1 MTDGAKRG
9 TFLVTEADD
18 ASAVL
23 RDVSD
28 GQVHTLSENPDVSA
42 GDVLEATVTPEPP
55 MEVTWIVEEVVEC
68 RTVPI
73 ERSAERP
80 TKQARDLAGEQA
92 VGELTRR
99 ERAGEGELHVMTV
112 PEEQTEQAATDVVE
126 DETTLTQAAQL
137 GATRVEVRAADGV
150 VSVRYLP
157 D

>member
-9 TFLVTEADD
+9 TFLVTEADTE
-18 ASAVL
+18 SAVL

-28 GQVHTLSENPDVSA
+28 GQVHTLSENPDLSE

-55 MEVTWIVEEVVEC
+55 MEVTWLVEEVIEQ

-73 ERSAERP
+73 ERSPERP
-80 TKQARDLAGEQA
+80 TKQARDLAAEQP

-99 ERAGEGELHVMTV
+99 ERAGEGEIHVMTV
-112 PEEQTEQAATDVVE
+112 PEEQTEAAASDAVD
-126 DETTLTQAAQL
+126 DETTLTQAARL
-137 GATRVEVRAADGV
+137 GVNRVEVRAADGV

-157 D
+157 N